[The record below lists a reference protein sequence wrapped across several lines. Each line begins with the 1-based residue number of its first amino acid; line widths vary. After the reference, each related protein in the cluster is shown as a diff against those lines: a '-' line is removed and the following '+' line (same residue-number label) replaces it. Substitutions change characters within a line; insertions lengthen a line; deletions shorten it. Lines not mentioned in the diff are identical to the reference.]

1 MKRSFKNLINVLL
14 IVVILI
20 FTIFTV
26 YHVKES
32 SANSNGNNNFSN
44 NNVMPSMPNN
54 DNNGANSN
62 SNNGENSTENKENTP
77 PEKPNDSF
85 SNSEGNTNGSNSSEN
100 NNSSTSGN
108 TPPQKPDDNTSN
120 QNGNMPNIMNNNG
133 MKEESNN
140 KISVFYYVIFITEG
154 ALISGLLVYLIMSNF
169 NKKSIKETFVNK
181 DKIII
186 SILSVI
192 ILTSTITCIDIKL
205 VNLKSNNTNSNNLQS
220 VTYKGETEITSDKTV
235 DGQSYSSKKADSN
248 AILVSDGAT
257 VKLSNIKVNKT
268 GDSNGGDNTSFYGM
282 NSAVLAKDKS
292 VLTITNAT
300 ITTNANGANG
310 VFSYDGSA
318 TTNNSSSDGTT
329 VNISDSTI
337 TTKKDN
343 SGGIM
348 TTGGGITN
356 ATNLTVT
363 TSGTSS
369 AAIRTDRGGGK
380 VIVNKGT
387 YKTTGKGSPAI
398 YSTADV
404 SVSNAKLI
412 SNASEGVVIEGKN
425 SVKLDNVTLTDTN
438 NELNGKSTTYK
449 NIFLYQSMSGDASS
463 GTAEFIAKNSKITTN
478 KGDFI
483 YVTNTSS
490 NITLENNE
498 LVNNDSEGNFIR
510 IQKDSW
516 GNSGSNGGSV
526 TLTLTNQKA
535 NGNIVVDSI
544 SSLNMNLENASYY
557 EGAINKDNTA
567 KSIIIKLDK
576 NSKIKLTSDSY
587 ITSLDNADT
596 TNSNIDFNG
605 YKLYVNNVSIN

>member
-1 MKRSFKNLINVLL
+1 MKRSFKNLINVLGI
-14 IVVILI
+14 IVVLA

-26 YHVKES
+26 YYVKES
-32 SANSNGNNNFSN
+32 SANNSNENNNFSSN
-44 NNVMPSMPNN
+44 EMPPSMSGG
-54 DNNGANSN
+54 DNNGTGSN

-77 PEKPNDSF
+77 PEKPDSSS
-85 SNSEGNTNGSNSSEN
+85 SNSEGNTVPE
-100 NNSSTSGN
+100 
-108 TPPQKPDDNTSN
+108 KRDDNTSN
-120 QNGNMPNIMNNNG
+120 QNGNMPNMMNNNG
-133 MKEESNN
+133 MKEESSN
-140 KISVFYYVIFITEG
+140 KISCLYYVIFITEG
-154 ALISGLLVYLIMSNF
+154 ALISGLLVYLVMSKF

-192 ILTSTITCIDIKL
+192 ILTSTITCINTKL
-205 VNLKSNNTNSNNLQS
+205 VNLKSNNTNTNSNNLQS
-220 VTYKGETEITSDKTV
+220 VTYKGETEITSDETIDK
-235 DGQSYSSKKADSN
+235 QSYSSNETDSN

-292 VLTITNAT
+292 VLTIENAT

-310 VFSYDGSA
+310 VFSYGGSA

-380 VIVNKGT
+380 VTVNKGT

-449 NIFLYQSMSGDASS
+449 NIFIYQSMSGDASS

-498 LVNNDSEGNFIR
+498 LINNDSDGNFIR

-544 SSLNMNLENASYY
+544 SSLNMNIKDASYY

-567 KSIIIKLDK
+567 KSISIKLDK
-576 NSKIKLTSDSY
+576 TSKIKLTSDSY

-605 YKLYVNNVSIN
+605 YKLYVNGKLINE